1 MLIQIFLGFILTA
14 TAVIGTR
21 ILDVNFGVSA
31 FCGPLNDLSEL
42 FQICIYHNNTS
53 FVYVQFLC
61 EFLMRLCRKKL
72 SGMLDKNN

>member
-31 FCGPLNDLSEL
+31 FCGPLNDLSD
-42 FQICIYHNNTS
+42 
-53 FVYVQFLC
+53 FVGKNFLAC
-61 EFLMRLCRKKL
+61 WIRTIEVLGIRMGNLVGFLTIFEKRRVIT
-72 SGMLDKNN
+72 